1 VVTVERKREGVVFL
15 KTKELSE
22 RRSCQL
28 IFLARSTCQYQIRRE
43 PDEEFEKQIKDL
55 AFANP
60 RYGYRRV
67 HALLKRGGQ
76 KVNRKRVVRVW
87 QKFDLQVPRSKKT
100 KKRVREE
107 PQPIMPVAS
116 RPNEVWTYDFV
127 FDCDAAG
134 RRLKLLTMMDEF
146 TREGLAIRVGRSFKS
161 AQVKEILREVG
172 AKRGFPQFL
181 RSDNG
186 SEFIARIVREFL
198 TENNIKAAYIEP
210 GSPWQNGK
218 GESFNGKFRDECLR
232 MEIFGNWRE
241 AEVIAEK
248 WRKFYNSERPHSSL
262 SYQTPE
268 EFKRDWEKQQRL
280 SKSETMKK
288 LAMQMA
294 QGLGS

>member
-1 VVTVERKREGVVFL
+1 VVTVERKREAVVFL
-15 KTKELSE
+15 KTKEVSE

-28 IFLARSTCQYQIRRE
+28 IFLARSTCQYRIRRE
-43 PDEEFEKQIKDL
+43 PNEKFETEVKEL

-76 KVNRKRVVRVW
+76 TVNRKRVVRIW
-87 QKFDLQVPRSKKT
+87 QKFGLQVPRSKQQR
-100 KKRVREE
+100 KRVRE
-107 PQPIMPVAS
+107 PQPVMPVAT

-127 FDCDAAG
+127 FDRDAAG
-134 RRLKLLTMMDEF
+134 RRLKLLTLMDEF
-146 TREGLAIRVGRSFKS
+146 TREGLAIRVGRSFK
-161 AQVKEILREVG
+161 AVQVKEVLGEVG
-172 AKRGFPQFL
+172 GKRGYPKFL

-186 SEFIARIVREFL
+186 SEFIAEIIKDFL
-198 TENNIKAAYIEP
+198 AENNIKAAYIES

-241 AEVIAEK
+241 AAVIAEQ
-248 WRKFYNSERPHSSL
+248 WRKFYNTERPHSSL
-262 SYQTPE
+262 GYRTPD
-268 EFKRDWEKQQRL
+268 EFKCDWEKQQRL
-280 SKSETMKK
+280 LKNEARQK
-288 LAMQMA
+288 LAISMA